1 MEVGVGKKLKEF
13 GPPLLAYLVISV
25 CLCGWVPGEMFMPS
39 PDAIA
44 LTWFLNWWPFALSN
58 NLDPF
63 TTHHLG
69 EPVGYNLWWLTSLPT
84 LAVLGWP
91 ITATAGPIVTWNV
104 ISLLGPAI
112 SAYGCYVLLL
122 YLSKERLPS
131 FIGGLL
137 FGFSTYQVGH
147 LWGGHICLDFLALI
161 PLMVLLVVAR
171 ARRELSRVK
180 FILLLSAC
188 AVLQFGI
195 STEILAT
202 FGLMGLTTFA
212 ALYPLFRKS
221 TDLNGV
227 VVDVAA
233 AAALSLLV
241 VSPALISMY
250 HSVHTMPEVLREGQ
264 VYSTDLLNFFVP
276 HEFTWL
282 GGNGFKWISNRFT
295 GGTVEQ
301 GAYLGLPL
309 LIIVG
314 WAVWERRRTPWML
327 RLLVVLMV
335 AAILSLGPLLQVG
348 GYKT

>member
-1 MEVGVGKKLKEF
+1 
-13 GPPLLAYLVISV
+13 
-25 CLCGWVPGEMFMPS
+25 
-39 PDAIA
+39 
-44 LTWFLNWWPFALSN
+44 
-58 NLDPF
+58 
-63 TTHHLG
+63 
-69 EPVGYNLWWLTSLPT
+69 
-84 LAVLGWP
+84 
-91 ITATAGPIVTWNV
+91 
-104 ISLLGPAI
+104 
-112 SAYGCYVLLL
+112 
-122 YLSKERLPS
+122 
-131 FIGGLL
+131 
-137 FGFSTYQVGH
+137 
-147 LWGGHICLDFLALI
+147 
-161 PLMVLLVVAR
+161 
-171 ARRELSRVK
+171 
-180 FILLLSAC
+180 LLSAC

-348 GYKT
+348 GYKTSVHMPWSLVEKVPLIRNALPMRLTMYVTLV